1 MKINEALDIINDT
14 RTVRAKFEKS
24 KLTFAAKE
32 NLGGGHWGF
41 WFLRMNEGAL
51 SWNSVNLAYPY
62 LNSVSAQDLARVMDV
77 VQRLIDT
84 PVSERKNKYRLVLAG
99 DDSNLCWVIGVMHS
113 DLNDDLFDSYW
124 AINNENYLKKKGY
137 QTRFTDADLKKIA
150 DGDQDMLDRLTVLK
164 REAPDNVD

>member
-77 VQRLIDT
+77 VQQLLDT
-84 PVSERKNKYRLVLAG
+84 PVKERFPEKKYRLRWLDSADIGFGTKTYMGRCQNPKGRGKYWTTYCEHGAELFTETELEKLKHDNPRWTPAIDAMKEEVK
-99 DDSNLCWVIGVMHS
+99 DD
-113 DLNDDLFDSYW
+113 D
-124 AINNENYLKKKGY
+124 
-137 QTRFTDADLKKIA
+137 
-150 DGDQDMLDRLTVLK
+150 
-164 REAPDNVD
+164 